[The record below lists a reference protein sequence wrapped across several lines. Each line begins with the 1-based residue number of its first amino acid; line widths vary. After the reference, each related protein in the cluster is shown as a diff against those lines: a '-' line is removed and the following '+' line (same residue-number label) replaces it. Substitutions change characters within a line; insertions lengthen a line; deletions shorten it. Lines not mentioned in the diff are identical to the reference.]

1 VLLVAT
7 LAIVGAL
14 LPGVA
19 SAHPLGNFT
28 VNHYARIEPRLDG
41 LRIAYVLDEAEIPTF
56 QDRPQISAD
65 PDAFADQRAAA
76 IGANLHVSVDGRPV
90 ALHLDSRS
98 LTLPD
103 GAGGLPTLRLEAT
116 YSASYAAASKLEVRD
131 DNDPTRIGWRE
142 IVATPGDAATDL
154 QHASVPSTDV
164 TNALHQYP
172 EDLLNSPLD
181 VRQATLTLTPASAS
195 QPGATTR
202 VPADASQPDPA
213 TLTAAIAPSG
223 NAVLDRARATF
234 ADLANTDELTPA
246 FLIFAVG
253 VALVLGAA
261 HALQPGHGK
270 TVVAA
275 YLVGSRGTARHAAFL
290 GLTVTATHTA
300 GVYALGLVTLALSQ
314 YILPERLYPI
324 LEVGSGALVLGIGLW
339 LLGQRLLTAVGLRR
353 AHEHSHPHGHDH
365 HHHHSTADHSLAD
378 HSSSERSLAD
388 HSLAD
393 HSLDGHS
400 LRGRQSAEG
409 HSDDGHHHHH
419 PQGGARVGWRSLL
432 ALGISG
438 GLLPCPEALMVLLI
452 TIAAHRVLFGLLL
465 IVSFSTGLAAV
476 LVGFGLLLVYARG
489 LFTRLNLNSGL
500 VPRLLPVASAFVIVI
515 TGSLITAQ
523 ALPQV
528 L

>member
-1 VLLVAT
+1 MKRWFA
-7 LAIVGAL
+7 LAAALGALL

-28 VNHYARIEPRLDG
+28 VNHYARIEPRQDG
-41 LRIAYVLDEAEIPTF
+41 LRIFYVLDEAEIPTF

-65 PDAFADQRAAA
+65 PEAFADQRAAA
-76 IGANLHVSVDGRPV
+76 IGTNLQISADGQPV
-90 ALHLDSRS
+90 ALRLESRS
-98 LTLPD
+98 LTLPE

-116 YSASYAAASKLEVRD
+116 FSASYTAATRLEVRD

-142 IVATPGDAATDL
+142 IVAVPGDSATVV

-164 TNALHQYP
+164 TNGLRQYP

-181 VRQATLTLTPASAS
+181 VRQATLSVVPSGASDTPA
-195 QPGATTR
+195 G
-202 VPADASQPDPA
+202 VM
-213 TLTAAIAPSG
+213 AAVKLASG
-223 NAVLDRARATF
+223 NAVLDRARSTF
-234 ADLANTDELTPA
+234 ADLANADELTPA
-246 FLIFAVG
+246 FLMFAVA

-290 GLTVTATHTA
+290 GATVTATHTA

-314 YILPERLYPI
+314 YIVPERLYPI
-324 LEVGSGALVLGIGLW
+324 LEVGSGVLVLGIGLL

-353 AHEHSHPHGHDH
+353 AAHGHSHPHGHSHDHSEDGHQH
-365 HHHHSTADHSLAD
+365 HHDHDS
-378 HSSSERSLAD
+378 
-388 HSLAD
+388 
-393 HSLDGHS
+393 
-400 LRGRQSAEG
+400 
-409 HSDDGHHHHH
+409 
-419 PQGGARVGWRSLL
+419 PRVGWRALL

-465 IVSFSTGLAAV
+465 IVAFSTGLAAV

-489 LFTRLNLNSGL
+489 LFTKLNLNSGL
-500 VPRLLPVASAFVIVI
+500 VPRLLPVASALVIVVA
-515 TGSLITAQ
+515 GSLITAQ
-523 ALPQV
+523 ALPQM

>member
-1 VLLVAT
+1 VNRWFAAFGALLA
-7 LAIVGAL
+7 LL

-41 LRIAYVLDEAEIPTF
+41 LRIFYVLDEAEIPTF
-56 QDRPQISAD
+56 QDRPQIAAD
-65 PDAFADQRAAA
+65 ADAFADTRAAQ
-76 IGANLHVSVDGRPV
+76 IGANLHVSLDGQPV
-90 ALHLDSRS
+90 PLHLDSRS
-98 LTLPD
+98 LTLPE
-103 GAGGLPTLRLEAT
+103 GAGGLSTLRLEAT
-116 YSASYAAASKLEVRD
+116 YSASFAASAQPLSLEMRD

-142 IVATPGDAATDL
+142 IVATPGDSAAAL
-154 QHASVPSTDV
+154 QRSSVPSTDV

-181 VRQATLTLTPASAS
+181 VRQAALTFAPAVAS
-195 QPGATTR
+195 QPAAPVLTAGAT
-202 VPADASQPDPA
+202 
-213 TLTAAIAPSG
+213 PSG

-234 ADLANTDELTPA
+234 ADLANADELTPA
-246 FLIFAVG
+246 FLVFAVG

-290 GLTVTATHTA
+290 GMTVTATHTA
-300 GVYALGLVTLALSQ
+300 GVYALGLVTLVLSQ

-339 LLGQRLLTAVGLRR
+339 LFGQRLLAALGLRR
-353 AHEHSHPHGHDH
+353 VHGHGHSYGHDH
-365 HHHHSTADHSLAD
+365 HHHSMADHSLTDHSAAD
-378 HSSSERSLAD
+378 HSSAD
-388 HSLAD
+388 HSSAD
-393 HSLDGHS
+393 RLTEDH
-400 LRGRQSAEG
+400 SAEG
-409 HSDDGHHHHH
+409 PHSTEGHHHSADGHEHAADGHHHHVH
-419 PQGGARVGWRSLL
+419 ATPRVGWRSLL

-489 LFTRLNLNSGL
+489 LFTRMNLNSGL

-515 TGSLITAQ
+515 AGSLITAQ

>member
-1 VLLVAT
+1 VSGVRGGHGARRLLLLASLAVVAA
-7 LAIVGAL
+7 LL

-41 LRIAYVLDEAEIPTF
+41 LRILYVLDEAEIPAF
-56 QDRPQISAD
+56 QDRPQIAAD

-76 IGANLHVSVDGRPV
+76 IESNLHVLVDGQPV
-90 ALHLDSRS
+90 VLHLDSRL
-98 LTLPD
+98 LTLPE

-116 YSASYAAASKLEVRD
+116 YSATYAAASKLVVRD

-142 IVATPGDAATDL
+142 IIAAPGDSATAL
-154 QHASVPSTDV
+154 QRASVPATDV
-164 TNALHQYP
+164 TNALRQYP

-202 VPADASQPDPA
+202 APAGASQPNPA

-234 ADLANTDELTPA
+234 ADLANADELTPA
-246 FLIFAVG
+246 FLVFAVG

-290 GLTVTATHTA
+290 GFTVTVTHTA

-324 LEVGSGALVLGIGLW
+324 LEVGSGMLVLGIGLV
-339 LLGQRLLTAVGLRR
+339 LLGQRLLTAMGLRQ
-353 AHEHSHPHGHDH
+353 AHDHHHGHDH
-365 HHHHSTADHSLAD
+365 HHHPVADHSAAHHAIHDYSVAD
-378 HSSSERSLAD
+378 HTAS
-388 HSLAD
+388 
-393 HSLDGHS
+393 GH
-400 LRGRQSAEG
+400 QHSAEG
-409 HSDDGHHHHH
+409 HSVDHHHH
-419 PQGGARVGWRSLL
+419 PHGGLRVGWRSLL

-465 IVSFSTGLAAV
+465 IVAFSTGLAAV

-489 LFTRLNLNSGL
+489 LFTRMNLNSGL
-500 VPRLLPVASAFVIVI
+500 IPRLLPVASAFVIVI
-515 TGSLITAQ
+515 AGSLLTAQ

>member
-1 VLLVAT
+1 VLAVVT
-7 LAIVGAL
+7 LAVVGVLL

-28 VNHYARIEPRLDG
+28 INHYARIEPRLDG
-41 LRIAYVLDEAEIPTF
+41 LRIFYVLDEAEIPTF
-56 QDRPQISAD
+56 QDRPQITAD
-65 PDAFADQRAAA
+65 PEAFADQRAAA
-76 IGANLHVSVDGRPV
+76 LGSNLHVLADGQPV

-103 GAGGLPTLRLEAT
+103 GAGGLPTLRLEAA
-116 YSASYAAASKLEVRD
+116 YSGSYATASKLEVSD
-131 DNDPTRIGWRE
+131 GNDPTRIGWRE
-142 IVATPGDAATDL
+142 IIAAPGDSATAL

-181 VRQATLTLTPASAS
+181 VRQATLTLAPAGAS
-195 QPGATTR
+195 QPEPTALPGALG
-202 VPADASQPDPA
+202 SN
-213 TLTAAIAPSG
+213 SG
-223 NAVLDRARATF
+223 NPVLDRARATF
-234 ADLANTDELTPA
+234 ADLANADELTPT
-246 FLIFAVG
+246 FLVFAVA

-275 YLVGSRGTARHAAFL
+275 YLVGSRGTPRHAAFL

-324 LEVGSGALVLGIGLW
+324 LEVGSGALVLGIGLL

-353 AHEHSHPHGHDH
+353 AAHSHGHTHPHGHDH
-365 HHHHSTADHSLAD
+365 DHDDHADHHHSHNAT
-378 HSSSERSLAD
+378 
-388 HSLAD
+388 
-393 HSLDGHS
+393 
-400 LRGRQSAEG
+400 
-409 HSDDGHHHHH
+409 
-419 PQGGARVGWRSLL
+419 RVGWRSLL

-465 IVSFSTGLAAV
+465 IVSFSTGLASV

-489 LFTRLNLNSGL
+489 LFTRMNLNSGL

-515 TGSLITAQ
+515 AGGLITVQ